1 MKKLT
6 LAIALL
12 LIWTFANTADS
23 MAKKDE
29 RVQMLQWEEV
39 NKLIPKFSTFTV
51 EDVETGK
58 RFTVQR
64 RAGSSHADVQ
74 PISKKHTKTMKKI
87 YSGKWSWK
95 RRAIIVEHKGKRI
108 AASMHGMPHGAGAI
122 TNNFPGHFCIHFFG
136 STTHRTDHMDLS
148 HKLMVFKAAGQLEG
162 YLAAASPLELINA
175 YIAGFK
181 EEDEKILNCIILEK
195 RNYTPV
201 FKKVENVN
209 ISQISVPPV
218 NELQTDLFVSVPVE
232 IEWYLREEGRVKFE
246 GNINLIRYSPDGP
259 WKVDSEKFLEEN
271 RFIE

>member
-39 NKLIPKFSTFTV
+39 NKLIPKFSTFRV
-51 EDVETGK
+51 EDLETGK

-209 ISQISVPPV
+209 ISQISVPAV